1 MKVRVMSEYEMA
13 DLLTGLV
20 DGTVATFEVYISL
33 MIAFLVATYLSA
45 NRMTRSQI
53 ISVSTLFSV
62 AALLATWA
70 TYSYMNRAVPLAAE
84 LTLINPDKT
93 YGAKPVVR
101 DMMAI
106 IMILGIFASLKF
118 MWDVRHHKLD

>member
-1 MKVRVMSEYEMA
+1 MSEYEMA

>member
-101 DMMAI
+101 DMIAI

-118 MWDVRHHKLD
+118 MWDVRHQKLE

>member
-101 DMMAI
+101 DMIAI

-118 MWDVRHHKLD
+118 MWDVRHHKLE